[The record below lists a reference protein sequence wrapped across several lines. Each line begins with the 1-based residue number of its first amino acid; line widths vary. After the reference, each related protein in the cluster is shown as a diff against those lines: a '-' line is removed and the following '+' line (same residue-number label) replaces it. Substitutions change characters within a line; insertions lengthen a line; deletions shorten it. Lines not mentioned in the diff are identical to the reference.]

1 MKKNATDQKPTTISL
16 EDWSQTPPIVQTLIS
31 RLVKKQEQDVAHLR
45 YIQERLRQSLVDK
58 LPENLSL
65 TVEGEPEGGVLLVVD
80 DNEMNRDM
88 LSRRL
93 QRQNHTVKVAE
104 NGRAALEMMEAE
116 EFDVVLLD
124 IMMPEMNGYETLAQ
138 IKSNPTM
145 AHIPVIMIT
154 AVDEIESVAQC
165 IQLGAEDY
173 LPKPFNP
180 VILKARVNASLE
192 KKRLRDQQVAYLRQL
207 NLENQRKSDE
217 LEQAR
222 KIQLSMLPAAPP
234 KRANLDIAACQV
246 TASEVGGDYYDFFS
260 LADDGLRVA
269 IGDATGHGVASGL
282 MVSMTKASL
291 LGSSEMGLVNLLDK
305 INITLNEIDLGTQ
318 LNMAL
323 MLLELHQMEGGQ
335 VFVRASGGG
344 MPPIY
349 VLRRGGETEEILI
362 SGLPLGV
369 LDEAKYRLL
378 EFTLLPGESLLLA
391 SDGLPER
398 FNANREFL
406 GFDRLTAA
414 LDQIDRNEISAG
426 DVLKQVFA
434 VSDAWA
440 QGYPPHDDITLVIIK
455 VT

>member
-165 IQLGAEDY
+165 IQLGA
-173 LPKPFNP
+173 
-180 VILKARVNASLE
+180 
-192 KKRLRDQQVAYLRQL
+192 
-207 NLENQRKSDE
+207 
-217 LEQAR
+217 
-222 KIQLSMLPAAPP
+222 
-234 KRANLDIAACQV
+234 
-246 TASEVGGDYYDFFS
+246 
-260 LADDGLRVA
+260 
-269 IGDATGHGVASGL
+269 
-282 MVSMTKASL
+282 
-291 LGSSEMGLVNLLDK
+291 
-305 INITLNEIDLGTQ
+305 
-318 LNMAL
+318 
-323 MLLELHQMEGGQ
+323 
-335 VFVRASGGG
+335 
-344 MPPIY
+344 
-349 VLRRGGETEEILI
+349 
-362 SGLPLGV
+362 
-369 LDEAKYRLL
+369 
-378 EFTLLPGESLLLA
+378 
-391 SDGLPER
+391 
-398 FNANREFL
+398 
-406 GFDRLTAA
+406 
-414 LDQIDRNEISAG
+414 
-426 DVLKQVFA
+426 
-434 VSDAWA
+434 
-440 QGYPPHDDITLVIIK
+440 
-455 VT
+455 